1 MSQLG
6 NCVCGDALQHRA
18 ELVQRERKGDKKAR
32 KDKKQAVG
40 KIKGRRVLK
49 YKKVG
54 LELVQNVSGLYVDV
68 QQT

>member
-1 MSQLG
+1 MKDRNYEREEG
-6 NCVCGDALQHRA
+6 WK
-18 ELVQRERKGDKKAR
+18 RERKGDKKAR

-49 YKKVG
+49 YEKVG
-54 LELVQNVSGLYVDV
+54 LELVQNVSCLYVDV